1 MAISSYKVFLMHG
14 NAKLVDIK
22 DFPDMGDDPELL
34 DTTTLTDKMR
44 TYIMGI
50 QETGALSFTSNYT
63 AADYG
68 TLAALEGSEEDY
80 ALWLGGT
87 ESAGNVTP
95 TGSDGK
101 FSFKGVLSV
110 RLLGAGVNEV
120 VNMGITIAPSSIITF
135 STGAAG

>member
-14 NAKLVDIK
+14 TTKLVDIK
-22 DFPDMGDDPELL
+22 SFPDLGDTPETL

-44 TYIMGI
+44 TFIMGI
-50 QETGALSFTSNYT
+50 QETGALTFQSNYDKT
-63 AADYG
+63 DFQ
-68 TLAALEGSEEDY
+68 TLAALEGSEEEY

-87 ESAGNVTP
+87 ESGGTVTP

-101 FSFKGVLSV
+101 FSFSGYLSV

-120 VNMGITIAPSSIITF
+120 VNMEISIAPSTVITF
-135 STGAAG
+135 TAAAG